1 MALCRLEE
9 PGDPRT
15 AFFLQGGKEVPPAH
29 VWRGD
34 AEKEGGEEEEE
45 EERKRRE
52 EGGERKGLGQKVQA
66 EDLRS
71 GRKSAKTAKS
81 SLLHRRPN
89 PGLAQW
95 PRAHA
100 FPVRVREVK

>member
-9 PGDPRT
+9 PGDT
-15 AFFLQGGKEVPPAH
+15 FSFFFLLGGLEVPVAL
-29 VWRGD
+29 VWIGD
-34 AEKEGGEEEEE
+34 ADTKGGEEEEE

>member
-1 MALCRLEE
+1 
-9 PGDPRT
+9 
-15 AFFLQGGKEVPPAH
+15 
-29 VWRGD
+29 
-34 AEKEGGEEEEE
+34 
-45 EERKRRE
+45 
-52 EGGERKGLGQKVQA
+52 LGQKVQA